1 MHFPNRTQVSLM
13 SVLSRLTGQ
22 LQHIAAPPTV
32 SRCISSRWN
41 WIVTPGLNTP
51 HRELVSLQ
59 RVYLWLFS
67 LVVNFRLLTDTGTL
81 PDSSL
86 NRPAACTST
95 YTQGRLH
102 HEAGRVR
109 WITLTHTKWEGS
121 LSEVSPTGH
130 TPLTC
135 CEQHSP
141 PEHFSD
147 LIEIIH
153 VLLLEHCHAR
163 CLHWRSLSPWYAP
176 LRRCSTSPTLLIQ
189 RRVLA
194 DVRLEWCKGLLTCSS
209 LLCCIPSL

>member
-22 LQHIAAPPTV
+22 LRHIAAPPTI
-32 SRCISSRWN
+32 SCCLSSRWN
-41 WIVTPGLNTP
+41 WLVAPGLNAP
-51 HRELVSLQ
+51 RRELVFLQ
-59 RVYLWLFS
+59 CVYLWVLS
-67 LVVNFRLLTDTGTL
+67 LVVNFRLLTDTETL

-86 NRPAACTST
+86 NRPAVSTST

-102 HEAGRVR
+102 RGVR
-109 WITLTHTKWEGS
+109 WVTLPLTHTHTKWEGS
-121 LSEVSPTGH
+121 LSEAHSIN
-130 TPLTC
+130 L
-135 CEQHSP
+135 HSP

-163 CLHWRSLSPWYAP
+163 CPHWRSLAPWCASTSR
-176 LRRCSTSPTLLIQ
+176 LCSTSPTLLIQ

-194 DVRLEWCKGLLTCSS
+194 DVRLEWCKGFATCSS